1 MLRVSQLLLV
11 LAVLPAPVLSADLYG
26 AIAYSLSKKAHGWA
40 RDFSTREAAEKAAL
54 AGCAQHADDCRAV
67 LWFMNACG
75 ALAIGPTGQGWEWG
89 DDQPTADRRAINA
102 CAKDSKAC
110 IVTRRFC
117 TADKR
122 PPGSPKKDAS
132 MRCAAAS

>member
-1 MLRVSQLLLV
+1 MRLRAILLV

-26 AIAYSLSKKAHGWA
+26 AIAYSPRKKSHGWA
-40 RDFSTREAAEKAAL
+40 IDFSTREAAEKAAL
-54 AGCAQHADDCRAV
+54 AGCAKHADDCRGV
-67 LWFMNACG
+67 LWFKNACG
-75 ALAIGPTGQGWEWG
+75 ALALGPTGEGWEWG

-110 IVTRRFC
+110 IVTQRVC

-122 PPGSPKKDAS
+122 PGESRKKDAKKKNK
-132 MRCAAAS
+132 

>member
-1 MLRVSQLLLV
+1 VLRVSQLLLV

-26 AIAYSLSKKAHGWA
+26 AIAYSLGKKAHGWA
-40 RDFSTREAAEKAAL
+40 VDFSTREAAEKAAL
-54 AGCAQHADDCRAV
+54 AGCAKHADDCRAV

-75 ALAIGPTGQGWEWG
+75 ALATGPTGQGW
-89 DDQPTADRRAINA
+89 DFAADQPMADRRAINA

-110 IVTRRFC
+110 VVRQRVC

-122 PPGSPKKDAS
+122 AAESPKKDAKRKS
-132 MRCAAAS
+132 K